1 MTLRTLFNIILKIL
15 AIFYIKDI
23 LEIVPQLLSVGVYLT
38 KADTVN
44 ESIWTL
50 VFTLIMLVVYFLV
63 SYFLIFKTNVV
74 IDKLK
79 LDRGFDEKDIS
90 INIHRSTILSIA
102 IIVIGG
108 YMVADEIPNLCRRL
122 FSYFQERRMTYG
134 QTNPSI
140 SNSVLSGVKII
151 IGILLMLEQRKI
163 VNLIERQRKK

>member
-151 IGILLMLEQRKI
+151 IGILLMLEQRRI